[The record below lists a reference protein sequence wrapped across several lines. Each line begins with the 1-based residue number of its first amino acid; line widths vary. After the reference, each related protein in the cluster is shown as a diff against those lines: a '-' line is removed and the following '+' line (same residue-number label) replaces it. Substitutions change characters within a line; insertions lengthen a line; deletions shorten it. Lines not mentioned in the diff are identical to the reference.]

1 MQAKGN
7 PTFDPL
13 NAETF
18 STDANQCC
26 IISLITN
33 LINCQVFREKLVTLI
48 GTVVIRK

>member
-13 NAETF
+13 NTEKY
-18 STDANQCC
+18 STDAKQCC

-33 LINCQVFREKLVTLI
+33 LINCQLFREKLITLI

>member
-13 NAETF
+13 NTEKF

-26 IISLITN
+26 IISQITN

-48 GTVVIRK
+48 GTDVISK